1 MKNHPKIPIDEVIIM
16 AWCDKTSFDAIQEI
30 AGLAEKE
37 VIKLMRQNLKSS
49 SFRLW
54 RKRVNNR
61 PLKHRLIAKQKNDEH
76 SLV

>member
-1 MKNHPKIPIDEVIIM
+1 MKNHPKIPIDEVIAM
-16 AWCDKTSFDAIQEI
+16 AWCDKTSFDTIQEV
-30 AGLAEKE
+30 AGISEKE

-61 PLKHRLIAKQKNDEH
+61 PLKHRLIAKQKNDGH